1 MSVNRAPS
9 PGTGFIPQ
17 ISQKGKTPEGG
28 NFTMIKNFIPRLAER
43 GRIKIGEKG
52 EMKTSSQGKQFA
64 QPKKLDHMLITT
76 MQRVR
81 REVV

>member
-17 ISQKGKTPEGG
+17 MSQKGKTPEGG
-28 NFTMIKNFIPRLAER
+28 NFIMIKNFIPRLAER
-43 GRIKIGEKG
+43 GRIKIGE
-52 EMKTSSQGKQFA
+52 
-64 QPKKLDHMLITT
+64 
-76 MQRVR
+76 VR